1 MAKKK
6 KVGDIYRFDF
16 DEKYHCYCQI
26 LEANDVC
33 FFDFYSD
40 SEDDDI
46 DRIVIKN
53 EIFRI
58 WLDRDCFKSSKWKF
72 ICNKE
77 LLEMRKKVLNKY
89 NKPIGS
95 DYYQIYTN
103 GKFIRAK
110 REECIGLEYTAAWT
124 ELGVTQRLNYSFF
137 GKELPSHVKKD
148 IPFYN

>member
-1 MAKKK
+1 MKCR
-6 KVGDIYRFDF
+6 DC
-16 DEKYHCYCQI
+16 KYMYNNETMGKLYICVNGKSENFGQYTGIC
-26 LEANDVC
+26 
-33 FFDFYSD
+33 

-110 REECIGLEYTAAWT
+110 REDCIGLEYTAAWT